1 MLKESIEKQITR
13 LRNEKFD
20 TKMMLQKLMNVDE
33 PFYFQNH
40 ELFSFLAD
48 DFTVSKGVQKVQK
61 EKEILIQNK
70 LIKQTAIIDYVK
82 SDNLMTLLFNE
93 GRSRL
98 FTKFGVTGFVSGGK
112 CEVVFELRFID
123 HEDHIS
129 TLNFKL
135 DELVDLTPY
144 IQKEFQSVSFSIHM
158 TGAGTLHLF
167 HAKLMGSY
175 KESKVDNSY
184 LKKQKKEIKDFRVGF
199 IADEFTTRC
208 FDYEFELIKITPENW
223 LDEFK
228 KHRIDFFFCE
238 SAWLGNEGA
247 WKDKIGTK
255 NHRDHTKLLK
265 LVYWCKEHYI
275 PTVFWNKEDPF
286 HYQAFIDTAKH
297 FDYVFTTDHESVQ
310 HYEAEG
316 CENVY
321 CLPFAAQPKI
331 HNPIEYL
338 PRKEKVVFA
347 GAYYGKK
354 FPERTRAMEK
364 LVSASKE
371 YGLDIYDRNYHNPTS
386 PNQFPEEYRPFIVG
400 NLKQNEIDIAYKGYK
415 VALNVNSITKSPT
428 MFARRVFELL
438 ASNTPIISSHSEGIH
453 RMFGEIV
460 TTTDNEK
467 VMKERLANYYTD
479 ETYYKKNRLLTLRKV
494 LEEHTYT
501 NRVEELLDLI
511 KLPYERN
518 EETATL
524 VGIVRSNADY
534 EKLMAIYNR
543 QGIKQKKLV
552 ILLDLFDGYL
562 DIFNQNNHGNV
573 KTFLIDYCHHYFSIN
588 DLVDSSYLVP
598 IHLDHYYGENYLRDL
613 MLATKYTNDTIIAK
627 GNQNS
632 YSYVNSC
639 RIDEALI
646 CTKATRFIHPN
657 EFMRL
662 LETKSTIDHFSKAGV
677 QFFEIDEFNF
687 YRNAYEKAIDHD
699 EIERILV

>member
-33 PFYFQNH
+33 PFYFRNH
-40 ELFSFLAD
+40 ELISFSAD
-48 DFTVSKGVQKVQK
+48 DFRINKGVQKFQK
-61 EKEILIQNK
+61 EKEVLFNNK
-70 LIKQTAIIDYVK
+70 LVRQTAVIDYIDETK
-82 SDNLMTLLFNE
+82 LKDLLFNE
-93 GRSRL
+93 GRRKL
-98 FTKFGVTGFVSGGK
+98 FTRFGVTGFVSGK
-112 CEVVFELRFID
+112 SEVVCELRLVD
-123 HEDHIS
+123 HENNSS
-129 TLNFKL
+129 TLSFQI
-135 DELVDLTPY
+135 DEVIDLSEFS
-144 IQKEFQSVSFSIHM
+144 QKEIQSVSFSIYM
-158 TGAGTLHLF
+158 TGAATLHLF

-175 KESKVDNSY
+175 KKTESEKIH
-184 LKKQKKEIKDFRVGF
+184 LMKQKKEIKDFRVGF

-208 FDYEFELIKITPENW
+208 FDYEFQLVKVTPENW
-223 LDEFK
+223 LDEFQ

-255 NHRDHTKLLK
+255 NHRNHTKLLK

-297 FDYVFTTDHESVQ
+297 FDYVFTTDFESVQ
-310 HYEAEG
+310 NYVAEG

-354 FPERTRAMEK
+354 FPERTNAMEK
-364 LVSASKE
+364 LVNASKE

-386 PNQFPEEYRPFIVG
+386 PNQFPDEYKPFIVG

-453 RMFGEIV
+453 RMFGDIV
-460 TTTDNEK
+460 TATDNEK
-467 VMKERLANYYTD
+467 LMKERLSNYYSD
-479 ETYYKKNRLLTLRKV
+479 ETFYKKNRLLTLRKV

-501 NRVEELLDLI
+501 NRVEDLLNI
-511 KLPYERN
+511 INLPYEMN

-524 VGIVRSNADY
+524 VGIVRSNSDY
-534 EKLMAIYNR
+534 EKLMEIYSR
-543 QGIKQKKLV
+543 QGIKRKKLV

-562 DIFNQNNHGNV
+562 NIFNQNNHGDI
-573 KTFLIDYCHHYFSIN
+573 KTYLIDYCHHYFSLN
-588 DLVDSSYLVP
+588 DLVDSYYIAP
-598 IHLDHYYGENYLRDL
+598 INLDHYYGENYVRDL
-613 MLATKYTNDTIIAK
+613 MLATKYTNDTIISK
-627 GNQNS
+627 GNGNS
-632 YSYVNSC
+632 YNYVNGC
-639 RIDEALI
+639 HIDEALI
-646 CTKATRFIHPN
+646 CKKATRFIRPS
-657 EFMRL
+657 EFISL
-662 LETKSTIDHFSKAGV
+662 LDNKSTIGHFSKAGV

-687 YRNAYEKAIDHD
+687 YRDACVQAISQDK
-699 EIERILV
+699 IESILV